1 MRMGRLRPLAFLTV
15 PGSIP
20 RGGGDMAR
28 IWTDLRA
35 PSRDNPSSRSFVESI
50 LLLILVLGAAIH
62 ILIATILVGWYLL
75 GGGW

>member
-1 MRMGRLRPLAFLTV
+1 
-15 PGSIP
+15 
-20 RGGGDMAR
+20 MAR